1 MFIFVLLK
9 LWSFESNFELKL
21 FFISILFL
29 FYNFYLGI
37 EYILGRILMVS
48 CDFFMYLYFYDD
60 NSGDF
65 NLIKFSLI

>member
-9 LWSFESNFELKL
+9 LWSFEINFELKL

-37 EYILGRILMVS
+37 EYILGRIFMVS